1 MAIVNKEQE
10 IKTTNKQA
18 DNLENTSKQPKLK
31 YKIRPKRYFNY
42 DCAAHTWELELHLPG
57 VAKDKVTFKVMKDSY
72 SLEAIKD
79 QAIYTTREYLP
90 FEIDM
95 DSVNAEYTDGLL
107 SVSGHIKDPLAD
119 AVEIK
124 LA

>member
-1 MAIVNKEQE
+1 MAIVNKDQDTLA
-10 IKTTNKQA
+10 KTEHA
-18 DNLENTSKQPKLK
+18 DKLENTSEQPKLK

-42 DCAAHTWELELHLPG
+42 DCAKNTWELEFHLPG

-72 SLEAIKD
+72 SLEAIRD
-79 QAIYTTREYLP
+79 VALYTSNGYLP

-95 DSVNAEYTDGLL
+95 DSVNAKYSDGLL
-107 SVSGHIKDPLAD
+107 SVLGNIKDPLAD

-124 LA
+124 LN